1 MQTNRLTTA
10 TARLMLASV
19 ALLAGGTAMSYEQPD
34 YTVIHEQD
42 GIEYRQYDSYL
53 VAETVIRNTD
63 GYRDAGAEGFRRLFA
78 YISGA
83 NRNAAEIAMTVPVA
97 AASIDNPGSDTRSGE
112 KIAMTV
118 PVQQAESAT
127 GWTMSFAL
135 PAAYTLETAPQP
147 VDQRVY
153 IREVPSRLVAV
164 RQFASR
170 WTDRSFVRQEIKL
183 RDALRAADIE
193 PQGRFERAVYNA
205 PFSLPFTRRNEIM
218 VAVNE
223 LPAAAR
229 DAEILLPRQQLAA
242 QR

>member
-1 MQTNRLTTA
+1 MHTNRFTTA
-10 TARLMLASV
+10 TARLMLA
-19 ALLAGGTAMSYEQPD
+19 ALAFLTGGTAMSYEQPD
-34 YTVIHEQD
+34 YTVIYEQD

-53 VAETVIRNTD
+53 VAETVIRNTE
-63 GYRDAGAEGFRRLFA
+63 GYRDAGSEGFRRLFA

-83 NRNAAEIAMTVPVA
+83 NRSSAEIAMTVPVA
-97 AASIDNPGSDTRSGE
+97 AASVDNPGSDTRNGE

-118 PVQQAESAT
+118 PVQQAESAS

-135 PAAYTLETAPQP
+135 PASYTLETAPQP

-164 RQFASR
+164 RRFASR

-193 PQGRFERAVYNA
+193 PQGKFERAVYNA

-218 VAVNE
+218 VVVNE

-229 DAEILLPRQQLAA
+229 DAESVMPRQQLAA